1 MGVFFWVVNPYL
13 MINTNIFSCCEE
25 WCDERMCIIMD
36 RFLIIC
42 VKIYSS
48 VYDFKNYRIWLAFI
62 FRDILLKF
70 FLIEN
75 CCLRYVK

>member
-1 MGVFFWVVNPYL
+1 MGVFFWVVNHYL
-13 MINTNIFSCCEE
+13 MINTNISSCCEE
-25 WCDERMCIIMD
+25 WCDAIIMD